1 MNLAALPVKQV
12 HTQRAII
19 ILLLALFLAGC
30 VALTRDI
37 PATTSA
43 NRANNA
49 GWDCIRLADRNASLD
64 DLIKVAGASWETI
77 SAVGPPFIYGPDT
90 FPLYNEIARLKGEQ
104 IAVKEAMKKCAVP

>member
-1 MNLAALPVKQV
+1 M
-12 HTQRAII
+12 
-19 ILLLALFLAGC
+19 
-30 VALTRDI
+30 ALTRDI

-43 NRANNA
+43 NRANYA

>member
-12 HTQRAII
+12 HTQRDIT
-19 ILLLALFLAGC
+19 LLLALFLAGC
-30 VALTRDI
+30 KLVDTADI

-43 NRANNA
+43 NRANYA

-64 DLIKVAGASWETI
+64 DLIKVAGASWDTI
-77 SAVGPPFIYGPDT
+77 SVQPPYIYGPDT

>member
-12 HTQRAII
+12 HTQRDIT
-19 ILLLALFLAGC
+19 LLLALSLAGC

-43 NRANNA
+43 NRANYA

-77 SAVGPPFIYGPDT
+77 SVGPPYIYGPDQ

-104 IAVKEAMKKCAVP
+104 IAVKEAMSKCAVP

>member
-1 MNLAALPVKQV
+1 MK
-12 HTQRAII
+12 
-19 ILLLALFLAGC
+19 LLLLTLFLAGC
-30 VALTRDI
+30 VALTPDI

-43 NRANNA
+43 NRANYA

-77 SAVGPPFIYGPDT
+77 SAVGPIVYGYDK

-104 IAVKEAMKKCAVP
+104 IAVKQAMTKCAVP

>member
-12 HTQRAII
+12 HTQRDIT
-19 ILLLALFLAGC
+19 LLLALFATGC
-30 VALTRDI
+30 KLVLTPDI

-43 NRANNA
+43 NRANYA

-77 SAVGPPFIYGPDT
+77 SGLGGIVYGHEHFLFTMRSQD
-90 FPLYNEIARLKGEQ
+90 
-104 IAVKEAMKKCAVP
+104 